1 MRRRKN
7 EYEVEDRLTVVEM
20 IQGVGVLLLI
30 LLVMGVAG
38 YVETHYDR
46 EDCTVVEVVGS
57 CVTAEDKI
65 GELWSYYVDT
75 DRTVVVGDTVTL
87 HMFTNNTDNTIYD
100 DEVIGV
106 DVH

>member
-46 EDCTVVEVVGS
+46 KDCTVVEVVGS

-65 GELWSYYVDT
+65 GELWSYYVGT
-75 DRTVVVGDTVTL
+75 DSTVVVGDTVTL